1 MGDMT
6 ETRQRRRRSLKSART
21 REHLKQVARV
31 IFEKNGHGGVT
42 AQSVS
47 SAAEFSYGTF
57 YKYFKNRDA
66 VLFEICSDYFDGLL
80 LGIAQSYLGDTPFA
94 RIFSSQH
101 YYIEQVVK
109 NWQLHRA
116 FLAYSL
122 DNREMG
128 DLIHEARIKE
138 AERTANELAHLWK
151 ARGGP
156 EASFSAERT
165 MMTTLALNGMTE
177 GYLQDLLRPS
187 KAETTIATAQIDT
200 IAFELSRIFYRG
212 AFLEEPDVAIADI
225 FPRQS
230 VTA

>member
-1 MGDMT
+1 MT
-6 ETRQRRRRSLKSART
+6 ETGQKRRRSPKSART
-21 REHLKQVARV
+21 REHLKQVARL

-57 YKYFKNRDA
+57 YKYFRNSDA
-66 VLFEICSDYFDGLL
+66 ILFEICSDYFDGLL
-80 LGIAQSYLGDTPFA
+80 LGIAQSYLGATPFI

-101 YYIEQVVK
+101 YYIKQVVQ

-128 DLIHEARIKE
+128 DLIHEARIRE
-138 AERTANELAHLWK
+138 AKRTANELAHLWK
-151 ARGGP
+151 ARGGL
-156 EASFSAERT
+156 EASFSAERI

-187 KAETTIATAQIDT
+187 TAETIIATAQIDT

-212 AFLEEPDVAIADI
+212 AFLEEPDVKLRDA
-225 FPRQS
+225 FPSQTQS
-230 VTA
+230 A